1 MEIRDIEIF
10 LTLCEELHFG
20 RTAERLHVTSARI
33 SQAIRKQERAVG
45 APLFHR
51 TSRSVRLTPL
61 GEQLRRDLT
70 QAYQALKDSIDRAA
84 LAARDK
90 RESLRLGMIGGGI
103 ARDLRPV
110 LDLFAGRHPLAD
122 LQIRSMTFSDPFGP
136 LRRGE
141 VDLAVLWL
149 PVQEGDLTVGPVL
162 FSEPIVLIVP
172 AGHPLAAQE
181 SVSLEVLAD
190 EIVVDASMPRYWREA
205 LLPVHTPSGR
215 PIRTGPQVHDLLE
228 VFAVVTSGEGVCLVH
243 AQTARYFARPD
254 IVYVPVHDAPLARWA
269 LVWRCDTDPGGLVH
283 GFADAVRDHGPLAL

>member
-33 SQAIRKQERAVG
+33 SQAIKKQERAVG
-45 APLFHR
+45 GELFHR

-84 LAARDK
+84 LTARDK

-110 LDLFAGRHPLAD
+110 LDLFAGRHPQAD
-122 LQIRSMTFSDPFGP
+122 LQIRSMAFGDPFGP

-149 PVQEGDLTVGPVL
+149 PVQEGDLAVGPVM
-162 FSEPIVLIVP
+162 FTEPIVLIVP
-172 AGHPLAAQE
+172 AGHPLAAEE

-205 LLPVHTPSGR
+205 LLPVHTPGGR
-215 PIRTGPQVHDLLE
+215 LIRTGPQVRDLLE

-254 IVYVPVHDAPLARWA
+254 IVYVPVHDAPLAHWA
-269 LVWRCDTDPGGLVH
+269 LVWRADADPGGLVH
-283 GFADAVRDHGPLAL
+283 GFADAVRDHGPLTL